1 MESFPIH
8 ALSETDLDHAVE
20 KAGGVRAHSDA
31 DRRDKVG
38 ADFVVGNTVIELKM
52 LDEEGF
58 DKPGRRTKLAE
69 LFRANQPDRP
79 VVVLDPNLLPE
90 AGQRRYRNIVAE
102 PIKGLIPHAKT
113 QLDQSRKEYPGTTGS
128 VLWIFNNGYTG
139 LDHETL
145 KELVANRVRQDTS
158 RIDGVIVSGCYYHSD
173 GFDSI
178 YLWPC
183 EYVPIRLDHGFPEFE
198 RLHHEFGELA
208 NNYMTAMMQRS
219 EPTGDKFEVRDL
231 VFDVDGVR
239 YVRPAPVM
247 GAASSFYVRGRP
259 RANSSDIE
267 TCPPV
272 ALIVPG
278 LTRVDHA
285 QIAGVIE
292 EADDPLRD
300 WTAWEQHLAGA
311 RNAATPTQ
319 PLVSITVDA
328 EDYLRWCIQEGE
340 PPSLRT
346 LKHFAHRLFDERIRA
361 VLDAARER
369 LAGGVVPSAY
379 VLALTQEIGQ
389 DRANDVSDIAVVR
402 EFASGAPLIR
412 PLLENER
419 IFHEHAVALA
429 AAYALREGL
438 DTVRWTRNLRH
449 GWT

>member
-8 ALSETDLDHAVE
+8 ALSEADLDSAVE
-20 KAGGVRAHSDA
+20 KAGGVRAHTDA

-38 ADFVVGNTVIELKM
+38 ADFVLGNTVIELKM

-58 DKPGRRTKLAE
+58 DKRGRQTKLAE
-69 LFRANQPDRP
+69 LFRVNQPGRP
-79 VVVLDPNLLPE
+79 VVVLDPDLLPGTE
-90 AGQRRYRNIVAE
+90 QLRYRNIVAE
-102 PIKGLIPHAKT
+102 PIKGLIPHAKK
-113 QLDQSRKEYPGTTGS
+113 QLDQSRKEYPDTTGS

-145 KELVANRVRQDTS
+145 KELAAKRVRQDTR
-158 RIDGVIVSGCYYHSD
+158 RIDGVIVSGCYYHGD
-173 GFDSI
+173 GFESKV
-178 YLWPC
+178 LWPC
-183 EYVPIRLDHGFPEFE
+183 DYVPIRLDHGFREFE
-198 RLHHEFGELA
+198 RLRHEFGELA
-208 NNYMTAMMQRS
+208 NNYMTTMMQRS

-239 YVRPAPVM
+239 YVRPAPTM
-247 GAASSFYVRGRP
+247 GAASSFYVWGRP
-259 RANSSDIE
+259 RANSSGIE
-267 TCPPV
+267 TRPPV

-285 QIAGVIE
+285 KIAGVIE
-292 EADDPLRD
+292 EVDDPLSE
-300 WTAWEQHLAGA
+300 WTAWERHLASA
-311 RNAATPTQ
+311 RVAATPTQ
-319 PLVSITVDA
+319 PLVSIAIDA
-328 EDYLRWCIQEGE
+328 ENYLHWCAQEPQ

-346 LKHFAHRLFDERIRA
+346 LTHFACGLFNERIRA
-361 VLDAARER
+361 VLDAAREK
-369 LAGGVVPSAY
+369 LAGGVLPSAY

-402 EFASGAPLIR
+402 VFASRAPLIR
-412 PLLENER
+412 PLLENVR

-438 DTVRWTRNLRH
+438 DVVRWKRNLRH